1 MVAGLAAMLAV
12 RASSPSESGGG
23 AGRLVP
29 TVNTN
34 ILIDRVLIG
43 LSAALGAGTGLLFA
57 ISLAPEMGL
66 LGLTAGQ
73 TLSRSWPGRRVAV
86 AAGGV
91 GAAITAAGALGWALS
106 RTDQAVSTAILGLG
120 ASVIVYLVLEEL
132 LREVHETDTGPLE
145 VAVLFGAV
153 PPFLPRRHRHPRLS
167 P

>member
-1 MVAGLAAMLAV
+1 M
-12 RASSPSESGGG
+12 
-23 AGRLVP
+23 P

-43 LSAALGAGTGLLFA
+43 LSAALGSGTGLLFA

-132 LREVHETDTGPLE
+132 LREVHETDTGPLDRGC
-145 VAVLFGAV
+145 GAV
-153 PPFLPRRHRHPRLS
+153 RRRSSVSSSPASPPEAEPVIAATE
-167 P
+167 